1 MEVIS
6 NHECKKSFG
15 AERIHET
22 TLCAVGASRGSGTC
36 QVSFFPSRCTLTIMI
51 CLVEFDL
58 SERFISLQGDSGSAL
73 QYAIDIGR
81 WVQIGVVSFGPA
93 TGCQNDYPSG
103 YSKIAHYLD
112 WISQVTGIPL
122 Q

>member
-1 MEVIS
+1 MLSRIFFAFREFLRFLAKLDFFAKKNRQIEERHPVRVVVIFNAKNS
-6 NHECKKSFG
+6 VLF
-15 AERIHET
+15 
-22 TLCAVGASRGSGTC
+22 
-36 QVSFFPSRCTLTIMI
+36 
-51 CLVEFDL
+51 
-58 SERFISLQGDSGSAL
+58 QGDSGSAL

-112 WISQVTGIPL
+112 WISQVTDIAW